1 MVGYSDPSFDGV
13 PEGKVEGRRTSDGWI
28 DGMVGM
34 EERTMDGDV
43 EEAMEGILD

>member
-13 PEGKVEGRRTSDGWI
+13 PEGKVEGRRTLDGWF
-28 DGMVGM
+28 DGM